1 MVSRVTRPPARRL
14 PATLGKLSTPRLGR
28 AFDRERLFAAL
39 DELAEHPGVWVAAP
53 PGAGKTTLVA
63 TWLKARGRQTLW
75 FQVDAADADPPT
87 FVASLDRLVDMAVG
101 FPLDLP
107 AFGTDDLSD
116 LPGSLSRRLRLLLD
130 SLPPEWTLVLDN
142 HQELPAD
149 HPLHTAIA
157 RLLGELPRGVQWIF
171 VSREQPSPAYA
182 LALARQHVA
191 VLDAEALRF
200 DEVETRDLVRLHGRS
215 EAMAPALAAAQ
226 GWAAGLTLM
235 LLGSPADAVLPAAGA
250 RQRLFDFLAGE
261 VLRRMTEAEQRA
273 LAAIAYLPSATG
285 NLARRVSG
293 YADAPV
299 LLERLAASSLFTDR
313 REGPEPSYTFH
324 ALFSELLRRRFEAI
338 AAPEE
343 VAALHRHAA
352 SVLLETGEADAALR
366 LLTDAGA
373 WPEAEAALRD
383 AAPRYVSEGR
393 TGALLRLIETLP
405 PEPRDRLAYWQGFC
419 LLDRDPALA
428 LPRLVLAHDDA
439 ETAGDGETALAAAAG
454 AANALVSMG
463 RLPELDRWIA
473 VLTRHADRAAV
484 PGDDAAEMRLVP
496 GLLAAVVYHAPWHE
510 LAEPLADRAE
520 RLLHLDAALG
530 QRLLVGS
537 LAFHLLWR
545 AHVDRLDRVLR
556 RIDALAAQ
564 GRAAPVTTMRWL
576 GVSVWVKA
584 LLGRNAEAS
593 ADAEA
598 ACALV
603 AAEPSLAGQRAA
615 AENMAVIAA
624 LGAVDL
630 ARARRHQE
638 LAAAALSPDNAPDRT
653 AFEHHRGM
661 LALLEDDR
669 PTALRLMR
677 AAVASARGS
686 GFRMREHIA
695 LIGNGLAA
703 AHSDAHDEARDI
715 LVEVFAHP
723 FYAICR
729 WHHWVAGCVAAYA
742 ALRRGDVPEAL
753 GHLRPA
759 YRVARD
765 CGFRHGPMLFCCGD
779 MMASL
784 AALALEYGV
793 EPEVAREVVL
803 RNDLKAPPEAGAAWP
818 WALRIRALGSFE
830 IERTDAPLPS
840 SRKESRRLLELL
852 RLLAAHGSAPLAQE
866 RVADALWPDSDG
878 DAARNA
884 LDNALHRLR
893 KMLGGDDRVLLRQG
907 ALQVNPQRCWTDVG
921 ALEALL
927 ARLEACPTD
936 DIASLGLATRALYRA
951 PLLPDEPLPIVMERR
966 TMLHRRVQRGLGEA
980 ADRLARA
987 GLGETAAR
995 LREPLPGF

>member
-1 MVSRVTRPPARRL
+1 MSASPARRT
-14 PATLGKLSTPRLGR
+14 PGGLGKLSPPRLGR

-39 DELAEHPGVWVAAP
+39 DALVEYPGVWIAAP

-63 TWLKARGRQTLW
+63 TWLRARGRRMLW
-75 FQVDAADADPPT
+75 FQVDAGDADPPT
-87 FVASLDRLVDMAVG
+87 FVASLDRAAAIAANR
-101 FPLDLP
+101 PLDLP
-107 AFGTDDLSD
+107 AFGADDLPD
-116 LPGSLSRRLRLLLD
+116 LGGSLSRRLRLLLD
-130 SLPPEWTLVLDN
+130 HLPPEWALVLDN
-142 HQELPAD
+142 HQDLPSD
-149 HPLHTAIA
+149 HPLHHAIA
-157 RLLGELPRGVQWIF
+157 RVLGELPLGVQWLF
-171 VSREQPSPAYA
+171 VSREPPPPDYA
-182 LALARQHVA
+182 LALARQHLA

-200 DEVETRDLVRLHGRS
+200 DEAETRDLVRLHGRP
-215 EAMAPALAAAQ
+215 EAMAPALTAAE

-261 VLRRMTEAEQRA
+261 VLRRMSEAEQRA
-273 LAAIAYLPSATG
+273 LAAIAYLPSATA
-285 NLARRVSG
+285 NLARQVSG
-293 YADAPV
+293 YPDAPA

-313 REGPEPSYTFH
+313 RDGAEPSYTFH
-324 ALFSELLRRRFEAI
+324 ALFSELLRRRLEAT
-338 AAPEE
+338 AAPKE
-343 VAALHRHAA
+343 VVALQRHAA
-352 SVLLETGEADAALR
+352 TVLIETGEMDAALG
-366 LLTDAGA
+366 LLAGVGA
-373 WPEAEAALRD
+373 WAEAEAALRH
-383 AAPRYVSEGR
+383 AATRYVAEGR
-393 TGALLRLIETLP
+393 TGALLRLLEALP
-405 PEPRDRLAYWQGFC
+405 SESRDRLAYWHGLC
-419 LLDRDPALA
+419 LLDRDPAAA
-428 LPRLVLAHDDA
+428 LPRLVLAHESA
-439 ETAGDGETALAAAAG
+439 EAAGDGEAALAAAAG
-454 AANALVSMG
+454 AANALVSLG

-473 VLTRHADRAAV
+473 VLTRHADRAAL

-496 GLLAAVVYHAPWHE
+496 GLLAAVVYHAPWHA

-520 RLLHLDAALG
+520 RLLHLEAALG

-545 AHVDRLDRVLR
+545 GHVDRLDRVLR

-584 LLGRNAEAS
+584 LLGRNAEAL
-593 ADAEA
+593 AEAEA
-598 ACALV
+598 ARALV
-603 AAEPSLAGQRAA
+603 AAEPSLSTQRVA

-624 LGAVDL
+624 LGAVDA

-638 LAAAALSPDNAPDRT
+638 LAAVALSPDNAPDRT

-661 LALLEDDR
+661 LALLEEDR

-695 LIGNGLAA
+695 LIANALAA
-703 AHSDAHDEARDI
+703 AHADAHDEARD
-715 LVEVFAHP
+715 LLAEVFAHP
-723 FYAICR
+723 FHAICR

-742 ALRRGDVPEAL
+742 ALRRGDVPDAL
-753 GHLRPA
+753 DHLRPA
-759 YRVARD
+759 WRVARE
-765 CGFRHGPMLFCCGD
+765 CGFRHGPMLFCCAD
-779 MMASL
+779 MMARL
-784 AALALEYGV
+784 AALALEHGI

-818 WALRIRALGSFE
+818 WALRIRALGPFE
-830 IERTDAPLPS
+830 IERTDAPLPA

-852 RLLAAHGSAPLAQE
+852 RLLAAHGSAAVAQE

-907 ALQVNPQRCWTDVG
+907 ALQLNPQRCWTDVG

-927 ARLEACPTD
+927 MRLEACPAGE
-936 DIASLGLATRALYRA
+936 IASHASVIRALYRA

-966 TMLHRRVQRGLGEA
+966 AVLHRRVQRGLGEA

-987 GLGETAAR
+987 GLTEAASR

>member
-1 MVSRVTRPPARRL
+1 MSASPAH
-14 PATLGKLSTPRLGR
+14 PGPGGLGKLSPPRLGR

-39 DELAEHPGVWVAAP
+39 DALVEYPGVWVAAP

-63 TWLKARGRQTLW
+63 TWLRARGRRMLW
-75 FQVDAADADPPT
+75 FQVDAGDADPPT
-87 FVASLDRLVDMAVG
+87 FVASLDRVAAIAASR
-101 FPLDLP
+101 PLALP
-107 AFGTDDLSD
+107 AFGADDLSD
-116 LPGSLSRRLRLLLD
+116 LAGSLSRRLRLLLD
-130 SLPPEWTLVLDN
+130 HLPPEWTLVLDN
-142 HQELPAD
+142 HQDLPPD
-149 HPLHTAIA
+149 HPLHHAIA
-157 RLLGELPRGVQWIF
+157 RLLGELPLGVQWLF
-171 VSREQPSPAYA
+171 VSREPPPPDYA
-182 LALARQHVA
+182 LALARQHLA
-191 VLDAEALRF
+191 VLDAEGLRF
-200 DEVETRDLVRLHGRS
+200 DEAETRDLVRLHGRP
-215 EAMAPALAAAQ
+215 EAMAPALAAAE

-235 LLGSPADAVLPAAGA
+235 LLGSPADAVLPAHGA
-250 RQRLFDFLAGE
+250 RERLFDFLAGE

-273 LAAIAYLPSATG
+273 LAAIAYLPSATAS
-285 NLARRVSG
+285 LARRVSG
-293 YADAPV
+293 HADAPA

-313 REGPEPSYTFH
+313 RDGPEPSYTFH
-324 ALFSELLRRRFEAI
+324 ALFSELLRRRLEAT

-343 VAALHRHAA
+343 VAALQRHAA
-352 SVLLETGEADAALR
+352 TVLIETGETDAALG
-366 LLTDAGA
+366 LLAGVGA
-373 WPEAEAALRD
+373 WAEAEAALRL
-383 AAPRYVSEGR
+383 AAPRYVAEGR
-393 TGALLRLIETLP
+393 TGALLRLIEALP
-405 PEPRDRLAYWQGFC
+405 SDARDGLAYWHGLC
-419 LLDRDPALA
+419 LLDRNPAAA
-428 LPRLVLAHDDA
+428 LPRLVLAHESA
-439 ETAGDGETALAAAAG
+439 EAAGDGEAALAAAAG
-454 AANALVSMG
+454 AANALVSLG

-473 VLTRHADRAAV
+473 VLTRHADRAAR

-496 GLLAAVVYHAPWHE
+496 GLLAAVVYHAPWHP

-520 RLLHLDAALG
+520 RLLHLEAALG

-545 AHVDRLDRVLR
+545 GHVDRLDRVLR

-584 LLGRNAEAS
+584 LLGRNAEAL
-593 ADAEA
+593 AEAEA
-598 ACALV
+598 ARALV
-603 AAEPSLAGQRAA
+603 AAEPSLAAQRAS

-624 LGAVDL
+624 LGAVDG

-695 LIGNGLAA
+695 LIANALAA
-703 AHSDAHDEARDI
+703 AHADAHDEARD
-715 LVEVFAHP
+715 LLAEVFAHP
-723 FYAICR
+723 FHAICR

-753 GHLRPA
+753 DHLRPA
-759 YRVARD
+759 WRVARE

-779 MMASL
+779 MMARL
-784 AALALEYGV
+784 AALALEHGV

-818 WALRIRALGSFE
+818 WALRIRTLGSFE

-852 RLLAAHGSAPLAQE
+852 RLLAAHGSTPLAQE

-907 ALQVNPQRCWTDVG
+907 ALQLSPQRCWTDVG

-927 ARLEACPTD
+927 ARLETCPTGE
-936 DIASLGLATRALYRA
+936 IVGHGAAIRALYRA
-951 PLLPDEPLPIVMERR
+951 PLLPDEALPLVMERR
-966 TMLHRRVQRGLGEA
+966 AMLHRRVQRSLDLAAERLARTGLGEA
-980 ADRLARA
+980 V
-987 GLGETAAR
+987 AR
-995 LREPLPGF
+995 LREPLPGP